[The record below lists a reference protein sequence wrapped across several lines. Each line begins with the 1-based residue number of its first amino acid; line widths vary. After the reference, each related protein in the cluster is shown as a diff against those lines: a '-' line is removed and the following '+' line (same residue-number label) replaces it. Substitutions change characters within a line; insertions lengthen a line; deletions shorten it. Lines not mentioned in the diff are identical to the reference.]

1 MSGVAA
7 CSQSSRAS
15 KVTQM
20 TNIPLLN
27 SFDFRQA
34 TVTPTFKPKQL
45 HRVNPLSVFNGGRY
59 RIILPDQPIRIRTY
73 RLRTRRDHGDFF
85 SISVK
90 FPSDSS
96 QHWADTWVTYRL
108 PTTENSRVDPRE
120 MHHRAIALTSLKT
133 MKNAYPMPY

>member
-20 TNIPLLN
+20 TNIPLLD

-34 TVTPTFKPKQL
+34 IVMPTFKPKQL

-59 RIILPDQPIRIRTY
+59 RIILPDRPIRIRNLQTRKATPIV
-73 RLRTRRDHGDFF
+73 RLFQHL
-85 SISVK
+85 
-90 FPSDSS
+90 S
-96 QHWADTWVTYRL
+96 QVPQQFK
-108 PTTENSRVDPRE
+108 PTFGECWG
-120 MHHRAIALTSLKT
+120 H
-133 MKNAYPMPY
+133 